1 MFHLCY
7 LYLFMHTCI
16 QHDFHIRWCSYRLKV
31 TRRVSHMEQELLTI
45 PEHLSSPP
53 VFRSVRVARSL
64 VFSIVFCRSLF
75 VFLYFF
81 FWPLYC
87 LSLNLRILITS
98 LVSSYFS
105 STLNNWQQKQIQH
118 MALEIRLLAW
128 DSHNN
133 VTGLNWLK
141 GYIIS

>member
-1 MFHLCY
+1 MFMLHLCY

-16 QHDFHIRWCSYRLKV
+16 QRDLHIRWCSYWLKV

-75 VFLYFF
+75 VFLSLFF
-81 FWPLYC
+81 SGRCIVYPSIYGFWLH
-87 LSLNLRILITS
+87 S

-105 STLNNWQQKQIQH
+105 STLSNWQQKQIQH
-118 MALEIRLLAW
+118 MALEIRWLAW

-133 VTGLNWLK
+133 VTGLN
-141 GYIIS
+141 